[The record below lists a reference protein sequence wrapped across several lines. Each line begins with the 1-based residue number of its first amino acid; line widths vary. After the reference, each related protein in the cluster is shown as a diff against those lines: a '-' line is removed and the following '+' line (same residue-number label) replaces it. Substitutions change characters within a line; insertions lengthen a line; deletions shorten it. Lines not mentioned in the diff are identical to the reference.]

1 MKLVAVYPI
10 LYGARQYEVGDE
22 LPDSEMKQTWLDA
35 GTATLVED
43 EPEAPAP
50 RAQMLTAQ
58 PGQIGISNSGN
69 EDDLAGRIPKSIERA
84 TDPVNASDVHD
95 TFMNADEFSDMHD
108 LNGKMMPVQVDS
120 NEQIEREK
128 RFNQH
133 MDGIYKNQK
142 LIYVA
147 ATDYGPM
154 PKQGSLIQFD
164 KRPYKVA
171 DAISEDGIY
180 SITLEA
186 NRA

>member
-1 MKLVAVYPI
+1 MSFKDVI
-10 LYGARQYEVGDE
+10 
-22 LPDSEMKQTWLDA
+22 
-35 GTATLVED
+35 
-43 EPEAPAP
+43 
-50 RAQMLTAQ
+50 
-58 PGQIGISNSGN
+58 
-69 EDDLAGRIPKSIERA
+69 
-84 TDPVNASDVHD
+84 ASDVHD

-171 DAISEDGIY
+171 DAIQRTV
-180 SITLEA
+180 SIQSRWRRTEHDRIPGRRTDAGGSAGEA
-186 NRA
+186 RRNEPKSANGNIAGPE

>member
-1 MKLVAVYPI
+1 MSFKDVI
-10 LYGARQYEVGDE
+10 
-22 LPDSEMKQTWLDA
+22 
-35 GTATLVED
+35 
-43 EPEAPAP
+43 
-50 RAQMLTAQ
+50 
-58 PGQIGISNSGN
+58 
-69 EDDLAGRIPKSIERA
+69 
-84 TDPVNASDVHD
+84 ASDVHD

-120 NEQIEREK
+120 TEQIEREK

>member
-69 EDDLAGRIPKSIERA
+69 EDDLAGESQEHRKSS
-84 TDPVNASDVHD
+84 DPVKKPTRSRKNEFKDVIASDVHD
-95 TFMNADEFSDMHD
+95 TFMNADEFSDMHEI
-108 LNGKMMPVQVDS
+108 NGKMMPVQVDS

-128 RFNQH
+128 RSNQH

-142 LIYVA
+142 LS
-147 ATDYGPM
+147 T
-154 PKQGSLIQFD
+154 
-164 KRPYKVA
+164 
-171 DAISEDGIY
+171 
-180 SITLEA
+180 
-186 NRA
+186 

>member
-1 MKLVAVYPI
+1 MSFKDVI
-10 LYGARQYEVGDE
+10 
-22 LPDSEMKQTWLDA
+22 
-35 GTATLVED
+35 
-43 EPEAPAP
+43 
-50 RAQMLTAQ
+50 
-58 PGQIGISNSGN
+58 
-69 EDDLAGRIPKSIERA
+69 
-84 TDPVNASDVHD
+84 ASDVHD

-164 KRPYKVA
+164 KKATSGLRRSLKLRRSRQSKEDPAPSFYMT
-171 DAISEDGIY
+171 ISRDHSHARLQEKTR
-180 SITLEA
+180 SHRNTSHLTA
-186 NRA
+186 TQ

>member
-10 LYGARQYEVGDE
+10 LYGARQYKVGDE

-84 TDPVNASDVHD
+84 ADPVKKPTRSR
-95 TFMNADEFSDMHD
+95 
-108 LNGKMMPVQVDS
+108 K
-120 NEQIEREK
+120 K
-128 RFNQH
+128 
-133 MDGIYKNQK
+133 
-142 LIYVA
+142 
-147 ATDYGPM
+147 
-154 PKQGSLIQFD
+154 
-164 KRPYKVA
+164 
-171 DAISEDGIY
+171 
-180 SITLEA
+180 
-186 NRA
+186 

>member
-1 MKLVAVYPI
+1 MSFKDVI
-10 LYGARQYEVGDE
+10 
-22 LPDSEMKQTWLDA
+22 
-35 GTATLVED
+35 
-43 EPEAPAP
+43 
-50 RAQMLTAQ
+50 
-58 PGQIGISNSGN
+58 
-69 EDDLAGRIPKSIERA
+69 
-84 TDPVNASDVHD
+84 ASDVHD

-186 NRA
+186 KAKTTTLGKVAKGKKMESEVELEILYIKVEINNAVVLELDKLNFVFVLNGKDMLAQIRSQC